1 MADRR
6 DLAVRGDPVP
16 DQASRPEPAPR
27 RPVRV
32 LADDLTG
39 AADSGVAFL
48 GDGAEVVITL
58 ARPLAGPFADTWP
71 PAGGPVTVVDTDT
84 REASAERAYQVAY
97 RFAERIGA
105 QDHVLKKIDSLL
117 RGQPAA
123 ELMALRRAQPGRLV
137 IVAPAVPA
145 QGRITCGGA
154 VLTAPDGGPAGAI
167 LEPAQI
173 AARLGD
179 ERVRV
184 IELKVVRSGTYRLA
198 RALQMAG
205 TAGSAAVCDAL
216 TDEDLDRIVLAGMS
230 LNRPV
235 LWAGAAGLAA
245 ALARAL
251 RASAIPARPQ
261 VMTGSGSAPAPE
273 PGLVPPPPAATPLL
287 IVGSHN
293 PAAQGQVRA
302 LAAQGARRVS
312 FDAGHLVT
320 MSAWERMAHA
330 LALRRRTPGVATVV
344 CVAGPVDPRASQAV
358 ASALG
363 DICAMAVA
371 EARLVIICGGA
382 TARAV
387 LSPAGVTA
395 LRLLGEVEPGT
406 VLARAAGPPNPP
418 HVITRAGSFGD
429 GAALLRLVTRS
440 RAASTPAW
448 EGTG

>member
-1 MADRR
+1 
-6 DLAVRGDPVP
+6 
-16 DQASRPEPAPR
+16 
-27 RPVRV
+27 
-32 LADDLTG
+32 
-39 AADSGVAFL
+39 
-48 GDGAEVVITL
+48 
-58 ARPLAGPFADTWP
+58 
-71 PAGGPVTVVDTDT
+71 
-84 REASAERAYQVAY
+84 
-97 RFAERIGA
+97 
-105 QDHVLKKIDSLL
+105 
-117 RGQPAA
+117 
-123 ELMALRRAQPGRLV
+123 
-137 IVAPAVPA
+137 
-145 QGRITCGGA
+145 
-154 VLTAPDGGPAGAI
+154 
-167 LEPAQI
+167 
-173 AARLGD
+173 
-179 ERVRV
+179 
-184 IELKVVRSGTYRLA
+184 
-198 RALQMAG
+198 MAG

-216 TDEDLDRIVLAGMS
+216 TEQDLDRIVLAGMS

-251 RASAIPARPQ
+251 RASAIPARPR

-293 PAAQGQVRA
+293 PAAQAQVRA

-320 MSAWERMAHA
+320 MSARDRMAHG
-330 LALRRRTPGVATVV
+330 LALGRRTPGVATVV
-344 CVAGPVDPRASQAV
+344 CVAGPVDARASQAV

-387 LSPAGVTA
+387 LPPAGVTA

-440 RAASTPAW
+440 QAASTPAW